1 MKKIKIFGKIPV
13 TLIAILLAS
22 GLATAGV
29 LTYYAKIVGT
39 ATVRQSVRLSEDGNT
54 WLECPNCRITW
65 EYNGPAGATVVKGPY
80 YLKNFAGV
88 PATVKFETSC
98 HNSTPDVGM
107 SEEQCEGITTT
118 YLLLE
123 PSWTTTA
130 HQSGGTDGFDVA
142 ISFSMSDDSF
152 TWTFDADMEDP
163 DAQSN
168 LDTVG
173 NSVNLQLDGDDSDN
187 WFYVLY
193 TDGSYMK
200 VEYWTWDWLEQGNI
214 ADLGV
219 SVDAEEP
226 GHVVWTIPN
235 SLAAD
240 GTIKMMRSQPFGYE
254 FLPPEGRVY
263 TGIGYLPSEPTP
275 ITEIALE
282 PKETVNFVIKNDF
295 AIDLA
300 PGTYTIVTQIVPVGE

>member
-1 MKKIKIFGKIPV
+1 MNRKK
-13 TLIAILLAS
+13 LILLIL
-22 GLATAGV
+22 GLATLVGIVSAATIPYFGQVQMTAKVKQAVLLDGKNYTTPITEEVEVAGGESFCRHHW
-29 LTYYAKIVGT
+29 LKSQT
-39 ATVRQSVRLSEDGNT
+39 SVPVDLKFTTNYIPE
-54 WLECPNCRITW
+54 
-65 EYNGPAGATVVKGPY
+65 GA
-80 YLKNFAGV
+80 
-88 PATVKFETSC
+88 
-98 HNSTPDVGM
+98 
-107 SEEQCEGITTT
+107 GITTT

-168 LDTVG
+168 LNTVG

-193 TDGSYMK
+193 ADGSYMK

-214 ADLGV
+214 TDLGV
-219 SVDAEEP
+219 SVNAETE

-240 GTIKMMRSQPFGYE
+240 GTIKMMGSQPFGYD
-254 FLPPEGRVY
+254 FLPPEGTVY

-275 ITEIALE
+275 ITEITLGPGERLDFLICYEFA
-282 PKETVNFVIKNDF
+282 PDIQAGKYVITTTVE
-295 AIDLA
+295 LA
-300 PGTYTIVTQIVPVGE
+300 P